1 MEHDLPIPDHSPA
14 GVSQKP
20 AAGGDRPFGSCP
32 GTVAQSIARDTRGET
47 GSLSGDAPSELRQWP
62 VQLSLLNA
70 SNPYF
75 ENADLLIAGDCVP
88 FAYAGFH
95 SEFLRGRILVIFCPK
110 LDADIEGYV
119 QKLADIFRLHMIKSI
134 TVARMEVPC
143 CGGVRRVVDR
153 ALEEAGKQIPVTEE
167 TIAISGGLK

>member
-1 MEHDLPIPDHSPA
+1 
-14 GVSQKP
+14 V
-20 AAGGDRPFGSCP
+20 GGTGSFATCP
-32 GTVAQSIARDTRGET
+32 GTAAQTIERDASGET
-47 GSLSGDAPSELRQWP
+47 PAPSGDVQSQLRQWP

-75 ENADLLIAGDCVP
+75 ENARLLIAADCVP

-95 SEFLRGRILVIFCPK
+95 AEFLRDRILVIFCPK
-110 LDADIEGYV
+110 LDADIDGYV
-119 QKLADIFRLHMIKSI
+119 RKLADIFRLHTIKSI

-143 CGGVRRVVDR
+143 CGGVRRIVDR
-153 ALEEAGKQIPVTEE
+153 ALEEAGKQIPVTEK